1 MSTIEIPVRELHA
14 RTGHY
19 VRKASASLRVI
30 VTDNGRPIAE
40 IRPVGGVETAATSW
54 EERPLLPGFK
64 KASQQGHFA
73 PKAGRKSIDEILQD
87 VRADS
92 AA

>member
-1 MSTIEIPVRELHA
+1 MTSIEIPVRELHA

-40 IRPVGGVETAATSW
+40 IRPVGSGETAAIPW
-54 EERPLLPGFK
+54 DERQMLPGFR
-64 KASQQGHFA
+64 KASRQGHFA
-73 PKAGRKSIDEILQD
+73 PKPGQKSIDEILQD
-87 VRADS
+87 VRADG